1 MNFSKYYL
9 KIFKF
14 YETYKDRE
22 IFGEFAYL
30 VEKFTVAAKG
40 IFSGGT
46 LGPLKDYQA
55 PIARGPGAKAP
66 RTVAKF
72 HFLKR
77 FKVFENEFI
86 FQKCQHSSSPKDPFF
101 LRKI

>member
-1 MNFSKYYL
+1 MFLKNYL
-9 KIFKF
+9 KFFKL
-14 YETYKDRE
+14 YETYKSIE
-22 IFGEFAYL
+22 IFGKFSYL

-55 PIARGPGAKAP
+55 ATAGGPVAKALW
-66 RTVAKF
+66 TVAKF
-72 HFLKR
+72 HFLNR

-86 FQKCQHSSSPKDPFF
+86 FQKCQHFSSPKDAFF
-101 LRKI
+101 

>member
-1 MNFSKYYL
+1 ML
-9 KIFKF
+9 
-14 YETYKDRE
+14 
-22 IFGEFAYL
+22 
-30 VEKFTVAAKG
+30 EKFTVAAKG

-46 LGPLKDYQA
+46 LGPVKDYQA
-55 PIARGPGAKAP
+55 PTAGGPRAKAP

-86 FQKCQHSSSPKDPFF
+86 FQKCQHFSFPKDPFF
-101 LRKI
+101 

>member
-1 MNFSKYYL
+1 MFSKNYL
-9 KIFKF
+9 KMFKF
-14 YETYKDRE
+14 YETLKSRE
-22 IFGEFAYL
+22 NFGEFSYL

-40 IFSGGT
+40 IFRRERSGH
-46 LGPLKDYQA
+46 LKTIKRPPQA
-55 PIARGPGAKAP
+55 VRWAKAP

-77 FKVFENEFI
+77 FKVIENEFN
-86 FQKCQHSSSPKDPFF
+86 FQKCQHSSSPEDPFF